1 MIPTRSK
8 IQDQYA
14 IESDS
19 VYRFLDTHLEL
30 SDLLLEAAEQIQ
42 AYFPDS
48 QRYLE
53 VDIDP
58 ETTEVKLLLS
68 IEPQF
73 DFDEAVNRLEQF
85 EQDWWLDNFNRAE
98 SRLTIILAYL

>member
-30 SDLLLEAAEQIQ
+30 SDLLLEAAEQIRADFPQ
-42 AYFPDS
+42 AS
-48 QRYLE
+48 RRLE
-53 VDIDP
+53 AYVDP
-58 ETTEVKLLLS
+58 ETGHEQLIAYVGTNL
-68 IEPQF
+68 
-73 DFDEAVNRLEQF
+73 DFDDFMNSLEQF
-85 EQDWWLDNFNRAE
+85 RQDWWLDNPGRAQ
-98 SRLTIILAYL
+98 SNLSIIPEY